1 MVTGCAT
8 QQPCHLVDTMVGRI
22 CNHATGRAAPRSAPD
37 RSSSSRRL
45 TASSLCLELPS
56 LFDRLPCKRAG
67 WLRTEAGPDRG
78 WVFISYRREDTAP
91 YARLLQYE
99 LRERIPGVCA
109 FMDVDSIE
117 PGQNFV
123 EALTRARN
131 KRERTLL
138 FERAAACAAVR
149 RRHGCSEK
157 APVLWPVAGPMTEPG
172 GRWPKRSPGCG
183 ILCMF
188 GVAAPAPVAVA
199 GPHRRAGRGGPAPV
213 RLAVADTAPRL
224 SGGQGAAEQ
233 RRRVAA
239 SSPLWHVHPCRP
251 DNRPGGTG
259 RRRDDPASARQQATR
274 TATPATHAER
284 QAVFQPPVRGSC
296 GRPASDQPVGNTRG
310 FRVARIG

>member
-1 MVTGCAT
+1 M
-8 QQPCHLVDTMVGRI
+8 
-22 CNHATGRAAPRSAPD
+22 RAAPRSAPD

-67 WLRTEAGPDRG
+67 WLRTEAGPDWG

-99 LRERIPGVCA
+99 LRGRIPGVRV

-117 PGQNFV
+117 PGQNFM

-149 RRHGCSEK
+149 CRHGCSEK

-172 GRWPKRSPGCG
+172 RRRPKRSPGCG

-188 GVAAPAPVAVA
+188 GVAAPAPVRSPARIVGPVA
-199 GPHRRAGRGGPAPV
+199 AGLLPY
-213 RLAVADTAPRL
+213 RLAVANAAPRL

-239 SSPLWHVHPCRP
+239 SSPLWHVHPCRA

-259 RRRDDPASARQQATR
+259 GRRDDPASARQPATR
-274 TATPATHAER
+274 TATPATPRRAPSSISAPSPR
-284 QAVFQPPVRGSC
+284 LLRPP
-296 GRPASDQPVGNTRG
+296 D
-310 FRVARIG
+310 FR